1 MRVLGCLAVVVLS
14 LQGAEPDRYIG
25 AETCRPCH
33 PAEFIA
39 QRASA
44 HAAALSPVSPGASF
58 SENKISRP
66 PRYRY
71 EILRVQNGLRVH
83 IDNGADLMDLPLE
96 WAFGAARQA
105 VTFITRVNQ
114 EWYIEHYASWYTAT
128 KSYGPTPGQGD
139 LHPKNMQEAAGVLY
153 KISDPQF
160 GVKGCFECHSTGPVS
175 FDKKGEVH
183 LTENGV
189 GCESCHG
196 PGSEH
201 AADPRR
207 HRLVNP
213 GQLSAPQLN
222 DFCGRCHRMTAGR
235 NVTIDWN
242 FAWNVRHQPVYLSQ
256 SRCFLQSAGKL
267 SCLTCHSPHEA
278 AAAKPAAFFNDKCLQ
293 CHSGCAIKS
302 RTNCIDCHMPLVSPQ
317 SPLRFTNHWIGIYS
331 TGAKLKPIR

>member
-25 AETCRPCH
+25 AETCHPCH

-114 EWYIEHYASWYTAT
+114 EWYIE
-128 KSYGPTPGQGD
+128 
-139 LHPKNMQEAAGVLY
+139 
-153 KISDPQF
+153 
-160 GVKGCFECHSTGPVS
+160 
-175 FDKKGEVH
+175 
-183 LTENGV
+183 
-189 GCESCHG
+189 
-196 PGSEH
+196 
-201 AADPRR
+201 
-207 HRLVNP
+207 
-213 GQLSAPQLN
+213 
-222 DFCGRCHRMTAGR
+222 
-235 NVTIDWN
+235 
-242 FAWNVRHQPVYLSQ
+242 
-256 SRCFLQSAGKL
+256 
-267 SCLTCHSPHEA
+267 
-278 AAAKPAAFFNDKCLQ
+278 
-293 CHSGCAIKS
+293 
-302 RTNCIDCHMPLVSPQ
+302 
-317 SPLRFTNHWIGIYS
+317 
-331 TGAKLKPIR
+331 